1 MTRPPPPVTDA
12 ARPASSDTGPLWRT
26 FLVFLGPLV
35 LTNLLQALSGTLNN
49 IYVGQMLGVG
59 ALASVAAFL
68 PLLMF
73 FVAFV
78 IGLGSG
84 ASIVIGQA
92 WGAGDMDRVRAIAGT
107 VLAAGALLGTLIGL
121 LGFALAGPLL
131 RLLGTPPDVLPDAIA
146 YARVMMAF
154 LPLLFV
160 SILAASVLRG
170 VSDTV
175 TPLLSLL
182 VSSAVILLLT
192 PALIRGWTGLPPL
205 GVTSG
210 AWASVLATALAL
222 AWLGWHLRR
231 RRHPLAPDRAFL
243 RCCRIELRLLRPVVR
258 LGIPTGLFFI
268 TGSLADLA
276 LVTLVNSYGS
286 QATAAWGAVS
296 QVMAFVLFPALSIAI
311 TASIL
316 AAQAIGAGRFEQ
328 VAAVVRVGLGMNV
341 VLTGGLAVLAT
352 LAASQVIG
360 WFITDPQVVRLAAS
374 LLHIAVW
381 GAVLL
386 GLGSVLSGVMRASGT
401 VLVPTLISLSLLAF
415 VLYPLGWTFNRWFGL
430 QGIWMAHPAAYLIGL
445 TLQATYFFGV
455 WKNKPLRPLN
465 R

>member
-1 MTRPPPPVTDA
+1 MTSPPSPAPET
-12 ARPASSDTGPLWRT
+12 ARTVRADTGPLWRT

-49 IYVGQMLGVG
+49 IYVGQLLGVG

-92 WGAGDMDRVRAIAGT
+92 WGANDIDRVRAIAGT
-107 VLAAGALLGTLIGL
+107 VLSAGALLGTLIGL
-121 LGFALAGPLL
+121 VGFALAGPLL
-131 RLLGTPPDVLPDAIA
+131 RLLGTPADVLPNAIS
-146 YARVMMAF
+146 YARVMMAL

-160 SILAASVLRG
+160 SVLTASVLRG

-192 PALIRGWTGLPPL
+192 PALILGWIGLPPL
-205 GVTSG
+205 GITSG
-210 AWASVLATALAL
+210 AWASVVATALAL
-222 AWLGWHLRR
+222 AWIGWHLRR
-231 RRHPLAPDRAFL
+231 RRHPLAPDRAL
-243 RCCRIELRLLRPVVR
+243 LQCWRIQPRLLRPVVR

-276 LVTLVNSYGS
+276 LVTLVNSHGS

-316 AAQAIGAGRFEQ
+316 AAQAIGSGRFEQ
-328 VAAVVRVGLGMNV
+328 VAAVTRIGLGMQIA
-341 VLTGGLAVLAT
+341 LTGGLALLAT
-352 LAASQVIG
+352 LLASQVIG
-360 WFITDPQVVRLAAS
+360 WFITDPQVVQLAVS

-381 GAVLL
+381 GPVLL
-386 GLGSVLSGVMRASGT
+386 GLGSVFSGVMRASGT

-415 VLYPLGWTFNRWFGL
+415 VLFPLGWAFNRWFGL
-430 QGIWMAHPAAYLIGL
+430 TGIWMAHPTAYLIGL
-445 TLQATYFFGV
+445 TLQSAYFYGV
-455 WKNKPLRPLN
+455 WKHKPLRPLN